1 MDVREFFMQS
11 NFLQTLLSLQVR
23 HSLQSARGFLVCCLL
38 EFFYKHTAARFFMY
52 LSIFSFL
59 SSTDRRP
66 TLKLESSIADISV
79 AARGVGLRPLPA
91 IDTFTQQMR
100 LLIEGQDIRCLI
112 TVMI

>member
-1 MDVREFFMQS
+1 MVSVDVREFFEQS
-11 NFLQTLLSLQVR
+11 NFLQFLSAL
-23 HSLQSARGFLVCCLL
+23 
-38 EFFYKHTAARFFMY
+38 FFMY

-79 AARGVGLRPLPA
+79 AARGVGLQPLPA
-91 IDTFTQQMR
+91 IGTLTRQMR